1 MVGWLQRS
9 VVIQPAVC
17 PQKKESAMDLQ
28 SRFHEVVTTEE
39 HFRSVMGSPS
49 ALVTRK
55 ELKELDSYARE
66 FIGRSPFLL
75 IGTSGADGAMDMS
88 PKGDPPG
95 FVHVL
100 DDKTLAIPD
109 RLGNQRAD
117 TFVNLVANNQIGL
130 IFFVPGKPETLRVSG
145 RAIIVRDLAIREPMA
160 VGDRLPEFAI
170 IVEVRQMFFHCAKCI
185 IRSNLWKPASWPSL
199 SGLPSLAET
208 MVSAGKLRQSVEQM
222 QAIVDNDAATR
233 LY

>member
-1 MVGWLQRS
+1 MNL
-9 VVIQPAVC
+9 
-17 PQKKESAMDLQ
+17 K
-28 SRFHEVVTTEE
+28 SRFREVVTTEE

-55 ELKELDSYARE
+55 ELDELDSHAQE

-75 IGTSGADGAMDMS
+75 IGTSGADGRIDMS

-95 FVHVL
+95 FVRVL
-100 DDKTLAIPD
+100 DEKTLAIPD

-117 TFVNLVANNQIGL
+117 TFMNLVVNDQIGL
-130 IFFVPGKPETLRVSG
+130 IFFVPGKQETLRVSG
-145 RAIIVRDLAIREPMA
+145 QAIIVGDLAVRQSMA
-160 VGDRLPEFAI
+160 VRDRLPEFAI
-170 IVEVRQMFFHCAKCI
+170 IVEVQQMFFHCAKCI
-185 IRSNLWKPASWPSL
+185 IRSNLWKPESWPSL

-208 MVSAGKLRQSVEQM
+208 MVSAGKLRQSVEEM
-222 QAIVDNDAATR
+222 QSIVDKDAATR

>member
-1 MVGWLQRS
+1 
-9 VVIQPAVC
+9 
-17 PQKKESAMDLQ
+17 MDLQ
-28 SRFHEVVTTEE
+28 TRFREVVTTEE
-39 HFRSVMGSPS
+39 HFRLVMGSPS
-49 ALVTRK
+49 PLVTRK
-55 ELKELDSYARE
+55 ELKELDSHARE

-100 DDKTLAIPD
+100 DNNTLAIPD

-117 TFVNLVANNQIGL
+117 TFVNLIANDQIGL
-130 IFFVPGKPETLRVSG
+130 IFLIPGKQETLRVSG
-145 RAIIVRDLAIREPMA
+145 RAIIVRDLEIREPMA

-170 IVEVRQMFFHCAKCI
+170 IVEVHQMFFHCAKCI
-185 IRSNLWKPASWPSL
+185 VRSNLWKPASWPSL
-199 SGLPSLAET
+199 SGLPSLAEA
-208 MVSAGKLRQSVEQM
+208 MVSAGRLRQSVEEM
-222 QAIVDNDAATR
+222 QAIVDKDAATR

>member
-1 MVGWLQRS
+1 
-9 VVIQPAVC
+9 
-17 PQKKESAMDLQ
+17 MDLQ
-28 SRFHEVVTTEE
+28 SRFREVVTSEE
-39 HFRSVMGSPS
+39 HFRLVMGRPS

-55 ELKELDSYARE
+55 ELKQLDSHARA

-75 IGTSGADGAMDMS
+75 IGTSGADGAIDMS

-117 TFVNLVANNQIGL
+117 TFVNLVANDQIGL
-130 IFFVPGKPETLRVSG
+130 LFLIPGKQETLRVSG
-145 RAIIVRDLAIREPMA
+145 RAIIVRDLEIREPMA

-170 IVEVRQMFFHCAKCI
+170 IVEVHQMFFHCAKCI
-185 IRSNLWKPASWPSL
+185 IRSNLWKPASWPPL

-208 MVSAGKLRQSVEQM
+208 MVSAGKLRQSVEDM
-222 QAIVDNDAATR
+222 QAIVEKDAATR